1 MRTTTQYRRLSSA
14 EREEVSRGLAQGTE
28 LSAIARR
35 LGRAPS
41 TIAREVRHNS
51 GKSGYRAFSA
61 GNRAKA
67 RASSRNQ
74 GKSRLTRDE
83 RLRGYVMEKLRKRW
97 SPREIVKRL
106 AAEYPDDRTMRLS
119 HEAIYRYIY
128 VLPRGALKTT
138 FIQAL
143 RQARAYRRKR
153 KSRDHEETRG
163 KIVEMLSIKER
174 PHEVADRTIPGH
186 WEGDLILGKHQRT
199 ALGTLV
205 ERTTRYTILV
215 PLKAKDATSVR
226 KAYAK
231 ELRSL
236 PREITKTLTYDQGKE
251 MSEHSE
257 EQGLRVHHLANLGP
271 QFFPRVIVRTETV
284 AQIAVEPRLSARPV
298 SSFVQQRSAKFCGRR
313 EGRVRRHLNVIR
325 RRRVKC
331 LLATET
337 DDGTTIGDDD
347 LRGLRRAPRR
357 FLDRWR
363 NEIRNAVDL
372 TGMKQGERAQQRNAP
387 YIVLA
392 VLRSV

>member
-1 MRTTTQYRRLSSA
+1 VLCIRMQTITPYLRLSFT
-14 EREEVSRGLAQGTE
+14 EREEVSRGLAQGIG

-41 TIAREVRHNS
+41 TVAREVRHNS

-61 GNRAKA
+61 GNRANV

-74 GKSRLTRDE
+74 GKSRLTRDD

-97 SPREIVKRL
+97 SPREIVKRI
-106 AAEYPDDRTMRLS
+106 AAEYPDDMTMRIS

-128 VLPRGALKTT
+128 VLPRGSLKTT
-138 FIQAL
+138 LIKAL

-153 KSRDHEETRG
+153 KSRNHEETRG
-163 KIVEMLSIKER
+163 KIVEMLSIEER
-174 PHEVADRTIPGH
+174 PHEVADRAIPGH

-215 PLKAKDATSVR
+215 PLNAKDATSVR

-251 MSEHSE
+251 MSEHKQFTIDTGITIYFAHPGSPWE
-257 EQGLRVHHLANLGP
+257 RGTNENTNGLLRQYFPKGTEFNKVSTREIKRVQRELNDR
-271 QFFPRVIVRTETV
+271 PR
-284 AQIAVEPRLSARPV
+284 
-298 SSFVQQRSAKFCGRR
+298 
-313 EGRVRRHLNVIR
+313 
-325 RRRVKC
+325 
-331 LLATET
+331 
-337 DDGTTIGDDD
+337 
-347 LRGLRRAPRR
+347 
-357 FLDRWR
+357 
-363 NEIRNAVDL
+363 
-372 TGMKQGERAQQRNAP
+372 
-387 YIVLA
+387 A
-392 VLRSV
+392 VLHWQKPTEVINYLVALKV